1 MRYVP
6 MILSTAL
13 LLSAGLLVSTSP
25 AAAPCPRSRWI
36 VLLSP
41 TRCLRRLATTTVAVT
56 TDHTLMAIDLT
67 GPITA
72 MATDGPIM
80 VMGMDVVGATETRP
94 RPATPNSIAGAEL
107 IRWRNLGKV
116 ARHRSSPA
124 GEPGSRPSRVAGF
137 LASRNPPWWRLN
149 VS

>member
-13 LLSAGLLVSTSP
+13 LLSAGLLVSTGP
-25 AAAPCPRSRWI
+25 AAAAPALTLDRS
-36 VLLSP
+36 
-41 TRCLRRLATTTVAVT
+41 AV
-56 TDHTLMAIDLT
+56 
-67 GPITA
+67 
-72 MATDGPIM
+72 

-94 RPATPNSIAGAEL
+94 RPATPNSIAGAES

-124 GEPGSRPSRVAGF
+124 GEPGSRPWRVAGF
-137 LASRNPPWWRLN
+137 LASPIHLGRG
-149 VS
+149 